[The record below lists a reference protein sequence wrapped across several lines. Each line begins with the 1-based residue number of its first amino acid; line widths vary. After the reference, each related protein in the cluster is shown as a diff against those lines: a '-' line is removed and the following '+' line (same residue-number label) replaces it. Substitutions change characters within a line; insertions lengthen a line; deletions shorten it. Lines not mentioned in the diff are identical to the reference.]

1 MTLTI
6 YLVRHG
12 QTLFNRRDLVQG
24 WVDSPLTDRGWEQAR
39 ATAAHLADRRLDAVY
54 ASTSERAADTAG
66 AIAAHHPGLVVRL
79 RRGLKEM
86 HFGELEARPNAEFF
100 ESVTDPPAFFAEVMI
115 GRGGPVAGGESPADY
130 RARVDAVMAEIVAE
144 HGAGGEVVVVSH
156 GVTINMMLTAAGW
169 DSPGPLENGSVST
182 LRMRETGVWV
192 IDSVGVAHGATGTP
206 LDAETGAGLS

>member
-1 MTLTI
+1 MLTI

-12 QTLFNRRDLVQG
+12 QTLFNSRDLVQG
-24 WVDSPLTDRGWEQAR
+24 WVDSPLTERGREQAR

-54 ASTSERAADTAG
+54 ASTSERAADTAE

-100 ESVTDPPAFFAEVMI
+100 EFAGDVPDFFSGVMS
-115 GRGGPVAGGESPADY
+115 GQGSPVAGGESPADY
-130 RARVDAVMAEIVAE
+130 RARVDAVLAEIVAE

-156 GVTINMMLTAAGW
+156 GVTINMLLTAAGW

-182 LRMRETGVWV
+182 LRLADEGVWV
-192 IDSVGVAHGATGTP
+192 IDSVGVAHGPTGTP
-206 LDAETGAGLS
+206 LDGEGDAELS